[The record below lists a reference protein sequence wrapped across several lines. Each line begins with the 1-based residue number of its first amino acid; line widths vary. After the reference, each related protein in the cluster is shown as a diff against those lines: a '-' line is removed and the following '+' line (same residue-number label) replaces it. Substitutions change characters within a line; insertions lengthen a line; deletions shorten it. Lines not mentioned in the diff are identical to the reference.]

1 MKFNDLNL
9 SDPILRSLKDQN
21 YKKPTPIQAEVIPA
35 VLNNSDIMAAAQ
47 TGTGKTAAFVL
58 PILLKLS
65 NPKYKYKGHQLR
77 ALIVTPTRELAAQV
91 RQSVNTYSKYL
102 SIRSTA
108 VYGGARIHN
117 QRLKLRK
124 GIDILVATPGRLLDL
139 HNQKSVNLKNI
150 EILVLDEADQML
162 DMGFIHDI
170 KKIANLLPDRRQNLM
185 FTATF
190 SDSFRSLAT
199 NMAEK
204 AIEISVTNDNETGEN
219 INHYIHPVDK
229 SRKAELLIELIKT
242 KKWDQALVFTR
253 TKHGADRLQKQLDK
267 VNINSKAIH
276 GNKTQNNRMKALEA
290 FKNNKIQILVAT
302 DVAAR
307 GIDIKRM
314 SQVINFDV
322 PTVAKDYVHRIGRT
336 GRGGDMGE
344 AITLVSA
351 DEFRLLRDIEK
362 LINKK
367 LERVEIEGFEP
378 EHVVSIQDKPNTK
391 RFHNKKG
398 FKKRNKSRKG

>member
-58 PILLKLS
+58 PILSKLS

-91 RQSVNTYSKYL
+91 RESVNTYSKYL

-322 PTVAKDYVHRIGRT
+322 PTVAKDYIHRIGRT

-344 AITLVSA
+344 AITLISA

-378 EHVVSIQDKPNTK
+378 EHVVPIKDKPNKK

>member
-21 YKKPTPIQAEVIPA
+21 YKKPTPIQTEVIPA

-58 PILLKLS
+58 PILSKLS

-91 RQSVNTYSKYL
+91 RESVNTYSKYL

-124 GIDILVATPGRLLDL
+124 GIDVLVATPGRLLDL

-190 SDSFRSLAT
+190 SDSFRSLAM

-229 SRKAELLIELIKT
+229 SRKPELLIELIKT

-290 FKNNKIQILVAT
+290 FKNNKVQILVAT

>member
-58 PILLKLS
+58 PILSKLS

-91 RQSVNTYSKYL
+91 RESVNTYSKYL

-290 FKNNKIQILVAT
+290 FKNNKVQILVAT

-378 EHVVSIQDKPNTK
+378 EHVVPIKDKPNKK

>member
-58 PILLKLS
+58 PILSKLS

-91 RQSVNTYSKYL
+91 RESVNTYSKYL

-124 GIDILVATPGRLLDL
+124 GIDVLVATPGRLLDL

-219 INHYIHPVDK
+219 INHFIHPVDK

-336 GRGGDMGE
+336 GRGGDLGE
-344 AITLVSA
+344 AIMLVSA

-362 LINKK
+362 LINET

-378 EHVVSIQDKPNTK
+378 EHVVPIKDKPNKK

>member
-58 PILLKLS
+58 PILSKLS
-65 NPKYKYKGHQLR
+65 NSKYKYKGHQLR

-91 RQSVNTYSKYL
+91 RESVNTYSKYL

-190 SDSFRSLAT
+190 SDSFRSLAM

-344 AITLVSA
+344 AITLISA

-378 EHVVSIQDKPNTK
+378 EHVVPIKDKPNKK

>member
-21 YKKPTPIQAEVIPA
+21 YKKPTLIQAEVIPA

-58 PILLKLS
+58 PILSKLS

-91 RQSVNTYSKYL
+91 RESVNTYSKYL

-117 QRLKLRK
+117 QKLKLRK
-124 GIDILVATPGRLLDL
+124 GIDVLVATPGRLLDL

-190 SDSFRSLAT
+190 SDSFRSLAM

-336 GRGGDMGE
+336 GRGGDTGE

-367 LERVEIEGFEP
+367 LERVQIEGFEP
-378 EHVVSIQDKPNTK
+378 EHVVSIKDKPNTK

-398 FKKRNKSRKG
+398 YKKRNKSRKG

>member
-21 YKKPTPIQAEVIPA
+21 YQKPTPIQAEVIPA

-58 PILLKLS
+58 PILSKLS

-91 RQSVNTYSKYL
+91 RESVNTYSKYL

-124 GIDILVATPGRLLDL
+124 GIDVLVATPGRLLDL
-139 HNQKSVNLKNI
+139 HNQKSVNLNNI

-204 AIEISVTNDNETGEN
+204 AIEISVTSDNETGEN

-362 LINKK
+362 LINKT

-378 EHVVSIQDKPNTK
+378 EHVVPIKDKPNKK

>member
-21 YKKPTPIQAEVIPA
+21 YKKPTPIQTEVIPA

-58 PILLKLS
+58 PILSKLS

-91 RQSVNTYSKYL
+91 RESVNTYSKYL
-102 SIRSTA
+102 NIRSTA

-117 QRLKLRK
+117 QRLKLKK
-124 GIDILVATPGRLLDL
+124 GIDVLVATPGRLLDL

-190 SDSFRSLAT
+190 SDSFRSLAM

-219 INHYIHPVDK
+219 INHFIHPVDK

-367 LERVEIEGFEP
+367 LERIQIEGFEP
-378 EHVVSIQDKPNTK
+378 EHVVPIKDKPNKK

>member
-58 PILLKLS
+58 PILSKLS

-91 RQSVNTYSKYL
+91 RESVNTYSKYL

-336 GRGGDMGE
+336 GRGGDTGE

-378 EHVVSIQDKPNTK
+378 EQVVPIKDKPNKK

>member
-378 EHVVSIQDKPNTK
+378 EHVVPIKDKPNKK

>member
-58 PILLKLS
+58 PILSKLS

-91 RQSVNTYSKYL
+91 RESVNTYSKYL

-124 GIDILVATPGRLLDL
+124 GIDVLVATPGRLLDL
-139 HNQKSVNLKNI
+139 HNQKAVNLKNI

-378 EHVVSIQDKPNTK
+378 EHVVPIKDKPNK
-391 RFHNKKG
+391 KKFHNKKG

>member
-58 PILLKLS
+58 PILSKLS

-91 RQSVNTYSKYL
+91 RESVNTYSKYL

-124 GIDILVATPGRLLDL
+124 GIDVLVATPGRLLDL

-322 PTVAKDYVHRIGRT
+322 PTVAKDYIHRIGRT

-362 LINKK
+362 LINNK

-378 EHVVSIQDKPNTK
+378 EHVVPIKDKPNKK

>member
-58 PILLKLS
+58 PILSKLS

-91 RQSVNTYSKYL
+91 RESVNTYSKYL

-378 EHVVSIQDKPNTK
+378 EHVVPIKDKPNKK

>member
-1 MKFNDLNL
+1 MKFNDLHL

-58 PILLKLS
+58 PILSKLS

-91 RQSVNTYSKYL
+91 RESVNTYSKYL

-124 GIDILVATPGRLLDL
+124 GIDVLVATPGRLLDL

-204 AIEISVTNDNETGEN
+204 AIEISVANDNETGEN

-378 EHVVSIQDKPNTK
+378 EHVVPIKDKPNK
-391 RFHNKKG
+391 KKFHNKKG

>member
-58 PILLKLS
+58 PILSKLS

-91 RQSVNTYSKYL
+91 RESVNTYSKYL

-124 GIDILVATPGRLLDL
+124 GIDVLVATPGRLLDL

-267 VNINSKAIH
+267 VNIHSKAIH

-378 EHVVSIQDKPNTK
+378 EHVVPIKDKPNKK

>member
-21 YKKPTPIQAEVIPA
+21 YKKPTPIQTEVIPA

-58 PILLKLS
+58 PILSKLS

-91 RQSVNTYSKYL
+91 RESVNTYSKYL

-124 GIDILVATPGRLLDL
+124 GIDVLVATPGRLLDL

-170 KKIANLLPDRRQNLM
+170 KKIVNLLPDRRQNLM

-190 SDSFRSLAT
+190 SDSFRSLAM

-219 INHYIHPVDK
+219 INHFIHPVDK

-378 EHVVSIQDKPNTK
+378 EHVVPIKDKPNKK

>member
-58 PILLKLS
+58 PILSKLS
-65 NPKYKYKGHQLR
+65 NPEYKYKGHQLR

-91 RQSVNTYSKYL
+91 RESVNTYSKYL

-117 QRLKLRK
+117 QKLKLRK

-190 SDSFRSLAT
+190 SDSFRSLAM

-290 FKNNKIQILVAT
+290 FKNNKVQILVAT

-314 SQVINFDV
+314 SQVVNFDV

-344 AITLVSA
+344 AITLISA
-351 DEFRLLRDIEK
+351 DEFRLLSDIEK

>member
-58 PILLKLS
+58 PILSKLS

-91 RQSVNTYSKYL
+91 RESVNTYSKYL

-124 GIDILVATPGRLLDL
+124 GIDVLVATPGRLLDL
-139 HNQKSVNLKNI
+139 HNQKSVNLSNI

-170 KKIANLLPDRRQNLM
+170 KKIVNLLPDRRQNLM

-199 NMAEK
+199 NMADK
-204 AIEISVTNDNETGEN
+204 AIEISVTNDNETGKN

-229 SRKAELLIELIKT
+229 SRKAELLIELIKS

-307 GIDIKRM
+307 GIDIKKM

-378 EHVVSIQDKPNTK
+378 EHVVPIKDKPNKK

>member
-58 PILLKLS
+58 PILSKLS
-65 NPKYKYKGHQLR
+65 NSKYKYKGHQLR

-91 RQSVNTYSKYL
+91 RESVNTYSKYL

-378 EHVVSIQDKPNTK
+378 EHVVLIKDKPNKK

>member
-58 PILLKLS
+58 PILSKLS

-91 RQSVNTYSKYL
+91 RESVNTYSKYL

-124 GIDILVATPGRLLDL
+124 GIDVLVATPGRLLDL

-170 KKIANLLPDRRQNLM
+170 KKIVNLLPDRRQNLM

-204 AIEISVTNDNETGEN
+204 AVEISVTNDNETGKN

-253 TKHGADRLQKQLDK
+253 TKHGADRLQKQLDR
-267 VNINSKAIH
+267 VNVNSKAIH
-276 GNKTQNNRMKALEA
+276 GNKTQNNRIKALEA
-290 FKNNKIQILVAT
+290 FKNSKIQILVAT

-351 DEFRLLRDIEK
+351 DEFRLLMDIEK

-378 EHVVSIQDKPNTK
+378 EHVVPIKDKPNKK

>member
-21 YKKPTPIQAEVIPA
+21 YKKPTPIQTEVIPA

-58 PILLKLS
+58 PILSKLS

-91 RQSVNTYSKYL
+91 RESVNTYSKYL

-117 QRLKLRK
+117 QKLKLRK

-190 SDSFRSLAT
+190 SDSFRSLAM

-290 FKNNKIQILVAT
+290 FKNNKVQILVAT

-314 SQVINFDV
+314 SQVVNFDV

-344 AITLVSA
+344 AITLISA
-351 DEFRLLRDIEK
+351 DEFRLLSDIEK

-378 EHVVSIQDKPNTK
+378 EHVVPIKDKPNKK

>member
-21 YKKPTPIQAEVIPA
+21 YKKPTPIQTEVIPA

-58 PILLKLS
+58 PILSKLS

-91 RQSVNTYSKYL
+91 RESVNTYSKYL
-102 SIRSTA
+102 NIRSTA

-124 GIDILVATPGRLLDL
+124 GIDVLVATPGRLLDL

-190 SDSFRSLAT
+190 SDSFRSLAM

-219 INHYIHPVDK
+219 INHFIHPVDK

-378 EHVVSIQDKPNTK
+378 EHVVPIKDKPNKK

>member
-21 YKKPTPIQAEVIPA
+21 YKKPTPIQTEVIPA

-58 PILLKLS
+58 PILSKLS

-91 RQSVNTYSKYL
+91 RESVNTYSKYL
-102 SIRSTA
+102 NIRSTA

-124 GIDILVATPGRLLDL
+124 GIDVLVATPGRLLDL

-190 SDSFRSLAT
+190 SDSFRSLAM

-219 INHYIHPVDK
+219 INHFIHPVDK

-362 LINKK
+362 LINNK

-378 EHVVSIQDKPNTK
+378 EHVVPIKDKPNKK

>member
-58 PILLKLS
+58 PILSKLS

-378 EHVVSIQDKPNTK
+378 EQVVPIKDKPNKK

>member
-21 YKKPTPIQAEVIPA
+21 YQKPTPIQAEVIPA

-58 PILLKLS
+58 PILSKLS

-91 RQSVNTYSKYL
+91 RESVNTYSKYL

-124 GIDILVATPGRLLDL
+124 GIDVLVATPGRLLDL
-139 HNQKSVNLKNI
+139 HNQKSVNLNNI

-190 SDSFRSLAT
+190 SDSFRSLAMS
-199 NMAEK
+199 MAEK
-204 AIEISVTNDNETGEN
+204 AIEISVTSDNETGEN

-378 EHVVSIQDKPNTK
+378 EHVVPIKDKPNKK

>member
-58 PILLKLS
+58 PILSKLS

-91 RQSVNTYSKYL
+91 RESVNTYSKYL

-124 GIDILVATPGRLLDL
+124 GIDVLVATPGRLLDL
-139 HNQKSVNLKNI
+139 HNQKSVNLNNI

-190 SDSFRSLAT
+190 SDSFRSLAMS
-199 NMAEK
+199 MAEK
-204 AIEISVTNDNETGEN
+204 AIEISVTSDNETGEN

-322 PTVAKDYVHRIGRT
+322 PTVAKDYIHRIGRT

-362 LINKK
+362 LINNK

-378 EHVVSIQDKPNTK
+378 EHVVPIKDKPNKK